1 MTEITKIRSM
11 SNSLTERR
19 FLKTVSHSL
28 VPESGNF
35 KVETD
40 YSSERGYP
48 LDNSRHTD
56 NAS

>member
-1 MTEITKIRSM
+1 M

-35 KVETD
+35 KLETD
-40 YSSERGYP
+40 YPSERGYS
-48 LDNSRHTD
+48 LDNSRHTE
-56 NAS
+56 NES